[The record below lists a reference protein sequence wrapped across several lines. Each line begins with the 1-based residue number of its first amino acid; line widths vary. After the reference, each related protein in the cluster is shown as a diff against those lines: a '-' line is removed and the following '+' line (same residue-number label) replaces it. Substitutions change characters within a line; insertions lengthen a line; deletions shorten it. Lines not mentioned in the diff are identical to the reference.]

1 MILIGTS
8 GYSFLDWVGPFY
20 PPGTEKSRM
29 LDFYARH
36 FPAVEVNAT
45 YYRIPPPSTL
55 HAMERKTPEGFQFV
69 VKAHHDMTHDQSL
82 DSEIY
87 RVFARAVEPLR
98 MAGKLSG
105 FLAQFP
111 YGFRRTARN
120 EEFLVEMKLR
130 LPEAPLWVEFRHASW
145 IRDDVFAWM
154 DEQGIG
160 YVSVDE
166 PDLPGLVPPV
176 ARATG
181 PGPYV
186 RFHGRNKENWWR
198 NPERG
203 RPDRGGEM
211 RSRPLEPAAEA
222 YAPGGTDPGTR
233 ARARAKVQARAQ
245 ADFGPL
251 FARES
256 PAGGEGGGA
265 GGPSGG
271 AGGEGAEA
279 PAPGPSGTSSDRY
292 DYLYSEAE
300 LQEWV
305 QKIRELAA
313 KSKKTFVFFNN
324 CHVGQAATGAK
335 LMRRLLE
342 GEGLL

>member
-20 PPGTEKSRM
+20 PPGTEKSHM

-36 FPAVEVNAT
+36 FLTVEVNAT

-55 HAMERKTPEGFQFV
+55 HAMERKTPEGFEFV
-69 VKAHHDMTHDQSL
+69 VKAHHDMTHEQSL

-98 MAGKLSG
+98 LAGKLSG

-111 YGFRRTARN
+111 YGFRRSAKN

-130 LPEAPLWVEFRHASW
+130 LPDAPLYVEFRHASW
-145 IRDDVFAWM
+145 IRDDVFSWM
-154 DEQGIG
+154 GEQGLG

-176 ARATG
+176 ARMTG
-181 PGPYV
+181 PGPYI

-203 RPDRGGEM
+203 RPDRDG
-211 RSRPLEPAAEA
+211 EPAKRKVA
-222 YAPGGTDPGTR
+222 AP
-233 ARARAKVQARAQ
+233 AAAN
-245 ADFGPL
+245 FGPL
-251 FARES
+251 FAAVS
-256 PAGGEGGGA
+256 ADPPTT
-265 GGPSGG
+265 GPSG
-271 AGGEGAEA
+271 A
-279 PAPGPSGTSSDRY
+279 SSDRY

-335 LMRRLLE
+335 LMRKLLE

>member
-8 GYSFLDWVGPFY
+8 GYSFSDWVGPFY

-29 LDFYARH
+29 LDYYARH
-36 FPAVEVNAT
+36 FPTVEVNAT

-55 HAMERKTPEGFQFV
+55 HAMERKTPDAFEFV
-69 VKAHHDMTHDQSL
+69 VKAHHDMTHLRSL
-82 DSEIY
+82 DSELY
-87 RVFARAVEPLR
+87 RVFARSVEPLR
-98 MAGKLSG
+98 LAGKLSG
-105 FLAQFP
+105 LLAQFP
-111 YGFRRTARN
+111 YAFRRTARN

-130 LPEAPLWVEFRHASW
+130 LPDSPLYVEFRHASW
-145 IRDDVFAWM
+145 IREDVFAWLE
-154 DEQGIG
+154 EQGIG

-176 ARATG
+176 VRVTG
-181 PGPYV
+181 PGGYV

-203 RPDRGGEM
+203 RPDRGAERPGRNGE
-211 RSRPLEPAAEA
+211 SAKAAPARVA
-222 YAPGGTDPGTR
+222 AP
-233 ARARAKVQARAQ
+233 
-245 ADFGPL
+245 ADYGPL
-251 FARES
+251 FAADAATEAPPES
-256 PAGGEGGGA
+256 AT
-265 GGPSGG
+265 
-271 AGGEGAEA
+271 
-279 PAPGPSGTSSDRY
+279 PAPGPSGASSDRY

-305 QKIRELAA
+305 QKIRDLAA